1 MKPAEVSTPSDT
13 SVMVKRAFNASAQ
26 LVWRA
31 YTDPELFARWCQGYP
46 GCSMPVCEMDVR
58 RAGKYTWRWRSEENG
73 DEFGFLGEFRE
84 IETNSKIVHTQ
95 FFDQGDT
102 DHDMGKEGSLITVT
116 FDGNEGV
123 TTVVTLIE
131 YASKEDRDEALS
143 MGMTDG
149 MEFSYNK
156 LYADLSE

>member
-13 SVMVKRAFNASAQ
+13 SVMVKRAFNAPAQ

-31 YTDPELFARWCQGYP
+31 YTEPELFARWCQGYP
-46 GCSMPVCEMDVR
+46 GWSMPVCEMDVR
-58 RAGKYTWRWRSEENG
+58 PAGKYAWRWRSEETG
-73 DEFGFLGEFRE
+73 DEFGFFGEFRE

-95 FFDQGDT
+95 IFDQGDT
-102 DHDMGKEGSLITVT
+102 DHNMGEEGTLITVT
-116 FDGNEGV
+116 FDEKEGV

-143 MGMTDG
+143 TGMTDG
-149 MEFSYNK
+149 MEFNYKK
-156 LYADLSE
+156 LDADLSE